1 MEEFGKLA
9 PTRCSD
15 SFIVRVAISLPS
27 DESKP
32 RAAMCEEG
40 KGLEEWRGRKEWGKG
55 GNREGSRMD
64 GNNDDRRNLKVG
76 EGRVEVL
83 ERSYDME

>member
-1 MEEFGKLA
+1 M
-9 PTRCSD
+9 
-15 SFIVRVAISLPS
+15 
-27 DESKP
+27 
-32 RAAMCEEG
+32 
-40 KGLEEWRGRKEWGKG
+40 RKEWGKG